1 MVAACWTDV
10 FVMEIEDHVTNHV
23 IAVVNLHYFIEL
35 MEEDIPVII
44 NPSEELDIKNLNKII
59 IIIQLALII
68 ILIIILHRL
77 RFLKKII
84 LQTKYQIEQMEQT
97 KVLIDISKK

>member
-77 RFLKKII
+77 RFLKKIP
-84 LQTKYQIEQMEQT
+84 QTKYQIEQMEQT